1 MKIKVRKKIVALAM
15 GILISFIF
23 IFPILFTVPSQF
35 ELKTEIT
42 NASLFYSGQNLD
54 ITTNLTLDRNVTCS
68 NLVIDQGVVLNTNGY
83 SIICSG
89 NLTNYGEI
97 LTGWPNNG
105 GIDYN
110 ATNYPTSYGGSG
122 GGASYSNTYVSVSAS
137 GSTKAPGGF
146 NDYNSS
152 GTNGSSTMLPQIT
165 VSLLHDWY
173 FNGNIQNYLVGGGGA
188 GGIGYYN
195 GNDAGE
201 SGAYGVYIQAYGVKK
216 AGIIKAE
223 GCVTDD
229 VATYLTHGGGGGGV
243 IVIAYGSGGFFNGT
257 IAVNGSVSPSNPNNF
272 NYSGGAGGNGHFA
285 AINYGKI
292 APVTLI
298 RVNNPVVGLS
308 EFFISIII
316 AVVVFVFLSVLV
328 LLRPARGGR

>member
-201 SGAYGVYIQAYGVKK
+201 SSFQWI
-216 AGIIKAE
+216 
-223 GCVTDD
+223 T
-229 VATYLTHGGGGGGV
+229 
-243 IVIAYGSGGFFNGT
+243 
-257 IAVNGSVSPSNPNNF
+257 VSWSP
-272 NYSGGAGGNGHFA
+272 
-285 AINYGKI
+285 
-292 APVTLI
+292 L
-298 RVNNPVVGLS
+298 
-308 EFFISIII
+308 
-316 AVVVFVFLSVLV
+316 
-328 LLRPARGGR
+328 